1 MKKNK
6 IAASLIEA
14 LVVIVILAMWIVA
27 TYSFFARSIAFLDWL
42 NMRIEAIEIA
52 REGIEAVENIR
63 NTNWLLFPVN
73 YENCWNVLGY
83 KSECILDNSNS
94 IEKIPW
100 ADKNNP
106 KTYILENNNWRWN
119 LTLTWISAQ
128 NLIYTNSDF
137 RDKFAVWLD
146 NLGKYCQPVDTT
158 NCIKIQKWNYTR
170 KIQAYKDWN
179 DKMIV
184 KSTVEWIDSS
194 TSWSR
199 KVEIYNLLTNYKE

>member
-63 NTNWLLFPVN
+63 NTNWLLFPVKT
-73 YENCWNVLGY
+73 ENCWNVLGY
-83 KSECILDNSNS
+83 KSECILDTPPT
-94 IEKIPW
+94 EKIPW
-100 ADKNNP
+100 PSSSSP
-106 KTYILENNNWRWN
+106 KTYILKNDNWRWWLETPN
-119 LTLTWISAQ
+119 LFSST
-128 NLIYTNSDF
+128 NFIYTNHDF
-137 RDKFAVWLD
+137 REKFAVWKD
-146 NLGKYCQPVDTT
+146 NLWKYCQPVSAWVCD
-158 NCIKIQKWNYTR
+158 KLPKWNYTR
-170 KIQAYKDWN
+170 KIQVYRDWN

-184 KSTVEWIDSS
+184 KSIVEWIDSS
-194 TSWSR
+194 TSWVR

>member
-63 NTNWLLFPVN
+63 NTNWLLFPVKT
-73 YENCWNVLGY
+73 ENCWNVLGY
-83 KSECILDNSNS
+83 KSECILDTPLT
-94 IEKIPW
+94 EKIPW
-100 ADKNNP
+100 NNSSSP
-106 KTYILENNNWRWN
+106 KTYILKNNNWRWELESKN
-119 LTLTWISAQ
+119 DWVFSNQT
-128 NLIYTNSDF
+128 F
-137 RDKFAVWLD
+137 RNDFAVWKD
-146 NLGKYCQPVDTT
+146 NLWKYCQPIWTGCDKLT
-158 NCIKIQKWNYTR
+158 KWNYTR
-170 KIQAYKDWN
+170 KIQAYEYLSN

>member
-63 NTNWLLFPVN
+63 NTNWLLFPV
-73 YENCWNVLGY
+73 EKDKCWNVLDY
-83 KSECILDNSNS
+83 NSECILNNP
-94 IEKIPW
+94 EKIPW
-100 ADKNNP
+100 NNVNDA

-119 LTLTWISAQ
+119 LKTPTWILTQ

-137 RDKFAVWLD
+137 RNKFAVWKD
-146 NLGKYCQPVDTT
+146 NLWKYCQPIWSGCDKLT
-158 NCIKIQKWNYTR
+158 KWNYTR
-170 KIQAYKDWN
+170 KIEAYKDLSD

-194 TSWSR
+194 TSWVR

>member
-83 KSECILDNSNS
+83 KSECILDTPPT
-94 IEKIPW
+94 EKIPW
-100 ADKNNP
+100 PSSSSP
-106 KTYILENNNWRWN
+106 KTYILENKNWRWE
-119 LTLTWISAQ
+119 LQ
-128 NLIYTNSDF
+128 NKTDNVYTNQNF
-137 RDKFAVWLD
+137 RNEFAVWKD
-146 NLGKYCQPVDTT
+146 NLWKYCQPVWTGCT
-158 NCIKIQKWNYTR
+158 KLSKWNYTR

-184 KSTVEWIDSS
+184 KSIVEWIDSS
-194 TSWSR
+194 TSWVR